1 VQSYQYARLLDLIHY
16 PATSA
21 YDGTLIVQRSIDLG
35 TPIIFVSMNYRLSG
49 LGFLASKE
57 VNAAGIGNL
66 GLHDRKFL
74 FSNFGLLPKPVLG

>member
-1 VQSYQYARLLDLIHY
+1 
-16 PATSA
+16 
-21 YDGTLIVQRSIDLG
+21 
-35 TPIIFVSMNYRLSG
+35 MNYRLSG

-74 FSNFGLLPKPVLG
+74 WIERLALRWIQKYIRHFGGDTKKVTL